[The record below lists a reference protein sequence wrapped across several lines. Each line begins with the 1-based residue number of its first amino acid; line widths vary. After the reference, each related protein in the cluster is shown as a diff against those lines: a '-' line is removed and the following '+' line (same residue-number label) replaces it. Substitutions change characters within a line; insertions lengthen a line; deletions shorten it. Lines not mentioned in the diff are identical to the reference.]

1 MYIRAA
7 QWGAWNLD
15 ITFFCSSPIIIRMSI
30 LVRLSLIC
38 IYHNKVRVQWHKI
51 LTYLWWKFLSRHDT
65 STDPLNIFFF
75 FFCFFL
81 FLLFFFFFL
90 ISHDA
95 LKSNRLCRSRHSE
108 WDSQWLEC
116 PVTGISHIWAT
127 LRRQRRGAFAYCDL
141 LVTISQIMV
150 ITGI

>member
-15 ITFFCSSPIIIRMSI
+15 IIFFCSSPIIIRMSI

-38 IYHNKVRVQWHKI
+38 IYHNFYPGMIHQQTH
-51 LTYLWWKFLSRHDT
+51 
-65 STDPLNIFFF
+65 STFFF
-75 FFCFFL
+75 YFFFL
-81 FLLFFFFFL
+81 FLFVFVFL

-108 WDSQWLEC
+108 WGSQWLEC